1 VKLGDLKLELIQEQD
16 SLNKKIKS
24 DVSIKFKS
32 EGNKIQH
39 TFNEEVL
46 EMLQK
51 LYKQLP
57 VEKWTVFP
65 PVSELSACMTH
76 TPSARL
82 MPCNAPTK
90 GRLTLIH
97 LCEYC
102 IRIRLSWWFK
112 IQHIFNEK
120 VLEMLQ
126 KLYKQLSVDLS

>member
-51 LYKQLP
+51 LCANTGLGY
-57 VEKWTVFP
+57 
-65 PVSELSACMTH
+65 A
-76 TPSARL
+76 
-82 MPCNAPTK
+82 
-90 GRLTLIH
+90 
-97 LCEYC
+97 
-102 IRIRLSWWFK
+102 
-112 IQHIFNEK
+112 
-120 VLEMLQ
+120 
-126 KLYKQLSVDLS
+126 